1 MNSPAQSEAQAPPEL
16 VREVASVIIEAVNL
30 RNWNTET
37 LTAEVSLRTG
47 GLGLDSVDMLE
58 VIVAIE
64 HRFNLKV
71 EDAESGQRHFR
82 TIGSIAEF
90 VAQGRREQQTPAS

>member
-1 MNSPAQSEAQAPPEL
+1 MNSPASSDTPAPAEL

-30 RNWNTET
+30 RNWNSET

-47 GLGLDSVDMLE
+47 GLGLDSVDLLE

-71 EDAESGQRHFR
+71 EDAETGQRHFR
-82 TIGSIAEF
+82 TIGSIANF
-90 VAQGRREQQTPAS
+90 VAQSRAEQQPSTS